1 MPCAVRPS
9 PISAAAVM
17 IAPQSDRMTRPSRL
31 SGPAGRWLD
40 PEETEGT
47 AAHQQDAGQDD
58 QQAAAA
64 AARPRPVRPARPH
77 AAAARPAASEEPAA
91 AEHPPAVSAHR

>member
-1 MPCAVRPS
+1 MPSAVRPS

-17 IAPQSDRMTRPSRL
+17 IAPHSARMTTRPL
-31 SGPAGRWLD
+31 ASGPAGRLD
-40 PEETEGT
+40 PEIIEGT
-47 AAHQQDAGQDD
+47 AAHQQDAGQED

-77 AAAARPAASEEPAA
+77 AAAAAARPSASEEPAA
-91 AEHPPAVSAHR
+91 AEHAPTVS